1 MSLSAAPVWHQQKM
15 EPRPVVFRTYVA
27 AAGDSYAVMPGGLTR
42 VSSTHDVPIVSMQHG
57 GGSKDTWVLSD
68 GPVSPVTLL
77 APAGSPTRPE
87 RAGSDLPSRVAE
99 NLFWLGRYAERAEHA
114 IRLLRSVVARLADR
128 DTTDPLELSALLHVL
143 VELAMLP
150 ERFAEHVPL
159 RQLEAG
165 HARVHLQGEPARRPA
180 PDARTSSAASPP
192 SSATGCRSTPGGF

>member
-27 AAGDSYAVMPGGLTR
+27 AAGDSYTVMPGGLTR

-57 GGSKDTWVLSD
+57 GGSKDTWVLSE

-99 NLFWLGRYAERAEHA
+99 NLFWLGRYAERAEHT

-128 DTTDPLELSALLHVL
+128 DTTDPLELSAI
-143 VELAMLP
+143 AS
-150 ERFAEHVPL
+150 R
-159 RQLEAG
+159 AG
-165 HARVHLQGEPARRPA
+165 RTGDAPRAFRGARAAAPARSRTCSRSSSRRTRTPA
-180 PDARTSSAASPP
+180 SGR
-192 SSATGCRSTPGGF
+192 R